1 MGYKNEAQRNKKT
14 QNKPEN
20 MSENRKTKQQLTE
33 FGPSSR
39 DLALVR
45 YKNRKERRGR
55 PRKWM
60 PGDRVRLQT
69 TITPK
74 THELLHKLATDQGC
88 CTGVIIDRMLKPEP
102 REENEPL
109 HIKI

>member
-1 MGYKNEAQRNKKT
+1 
-14 QNKPEN
+14 
-20 MSENRKTKQQLTE
+20 MSENRKTKQQLTDND
-33 FGPSSR
+33 PSDR

-69 TITPK
+69 TITPQ
-74 THELLHKLATDQGC
+74 THELLHRIATEQHC

-102 REENEPL
+102 REQNEPL

>member
-1 MGYKNEAQRNKKT
+1 
-14 QNKPEN
+14 
-20 MSENRKTKQQLTE
+20 MSENRKSKQQLTDND
-33 FGPSSR
+33 PSER

-69 TITPK
+69 TITPE
-74 THELLHKLATDQGC
+74 THELLHRLAAERNC

-102 REENEPL
+102 REQNEPL

>member
-1 MGYKNEAQRNKKT
+1 MT
-14 QNKPEN
+14 
-20 MSENRKTKQQLTE
+20 ENRKKKQQLTE
-33 FGPSSR
+33 NNPSDR

-69 TITPK
+69 TIKPE
-74 THELLHKLATDQGC
+74 THDLLHRLAYENQC
-88 CTGVIIDRMLKPEP
+88 CTGVIIDSLLKPEP

>member
-1 MGYKNEAQRNKKT
+1 MT
-14 QNKPEN
+14 
-20 MSENRKTKQQLTE
+20 ENRKNKQQLTE
-33 FGPSSR
+33 NNPSDR

-69 TITPK
+69 TIKPE
-74 THELLHKLATDQGC
+74 THDLLHRLAYENQC
-88 CTGVIIDRMLKPEP
+88 CTGVIIDSLLKPEP

>member
-1 MGYKNEAQRNKKT
+1 
-14 QNKPEN
+14 
-20 MSENRKTKQQLTE
+20 MSENRKTKQQLTDND
-33 FGPSSR
+33 PSDR

-69 TITPK
+69 TITPQ
-74 THELLHKLATDQGC
+74 THELLHRLAAEQHC
-88 CTGVIIDRMLKPEP
+88 CTGVIIDRLLKREP

>member
-1 MGYKNEAQRNKKT
+1 
-14 QNKPEN
+14 
-20 MSENRKTKQQLTE
+20 MSENRKTKQQLTDND
-33 FGPSSR
+33 PSDR

-45 YKNRKERRGR
+45 YKNRKEPRGR

-69 TITPK
+69 TITPQ
-74 THELLHKLATDQGC
+74 THELLHRLAAEQHC

-102 REENEPL
+102 REQNEPL

>member
-1 MGYKNEAQRNKKT
+1 MT
-14 QNKPEN
+14 Q
-20 MSENRKTKQQLTE
+20 NRKTKQQLTE
-33 FGPSSR
+33 NNPSDR

-69 TITPK
+69 TIKPE
-74 THELLHKLATDQGC
+74 THDLLHRLAYENQC
-88 CTGVIIDRMLKPEP
+88 CTGVIIDKMLKPEP
-102 REENEPL
+102 KQENEPL
-109 HIKI
+109 HLKI

>member
-1 MGYKNEAQRNKKT
+1 MTMNK
-14 QNKPEN
+14 
-20 MSENRKTKQQLTE
+20 KTKQQLTE
-33 FGPSSR
+33 NNPSDR

-69 TITPK
+69 TIQPE
-74 THELLHKLATDQGC
+74 THDLLHRLAYEKKC
-88 CTGVIIDRMLKPEP
+88 CTGVIIDKMLKPEP
-102 REENEPL
+102 REQNEPL

>member
-1 MGYKNEAQRNKKT
+1 MTENKKT
-14 QNKPEN
+14 
-20 MSENRKTKQQLTE
+20 TQQLTE
-33 FGPSSR
+33 NDPSFR

-69 TITPK
+69 TISPS
-74 THELLHKLATDQGC
+74 THDLLHRLAYEQQC

-102 REENEPL
+102 REQNEPL

>member
-1 MGYKNEAQRNKKT
+1 MT
-14 QNKPEN
+14 QNT
-20 MSENRKTKQQLTE
+20 KTKQQLTDND
-33 FGPSSR
+33 PSDT

-69 TITPK
+69 TITPR
-74 THELLHKLATDQGC
+74 THELLHRLATEQHC
-88 CTGVIIDRMLKPEP
+88 CTGAIIDRMLKPEP
-102 REENEPL
+102 REQNEPL
-109 HIKI
+109 HIRI

>member
-1 MGYKNEAQRNKKT
+1 MT
-14 QNKPEN
+14 
-20 MSENRKTKQQLTE
+20 ENRKTKQQLTE
-33 FGPSSR
+33 NNPSDR

-74 THELLHKLATDQGC
+74 THDLLHKLADENHC
-88 CTGVIIDRMLKPEP
+88 CTGVIIDWMLKPEP
-102 REENEPL
+102 RHENEPL

>member
-1 MGYKNEAQRNKKT
+1 
-14 QNKPEN
+14 
-20 MSENRKTKQQLTE
+20 MSENRKTKQQLTDND
-33 FGPSSR
+33 PSDR

-69 TITPK
+69 TITPR
-74 THELLHKLATDQGC
+74 THELLHRLATERRC
-88 CTGVIIDRMLKPEP
+88 CTGVIIDRLLKREP

-109 HIKI
+109 HIQI

>member
-1 MGYKNEAQRNKKT
+1 MTHNT
-14 QNKPEN
+14 
-20 MSENRKTKQQLTE
+20 KTKQQLTE
-33 FGPSSR
+33 FDPSDR

-69 TITPK
+69 TITPE
-74 THELLHKLATDQGC
+74 THALLHRLATEQQC

-102 REENEPL
+102 REQNQPL
-109 HIKI
+109 HLKI

>member
-1 MGYKNEAQRNKKT
+1 
-14 QNKPEN
+14 
-20 MSENRKTKQQLTE
+20 MSENRKTKQQLTDND
-33 FGPSSR
+33 PSDR

-69 TITPK
+69 TITPE
-74 THELLHKLATDQGC
+74 THALLQKLTGFCTDWQPSSIAALVLSL
-88 CTGVIIDRMLKPEP
+88 TGY
-102 REENEPL
+102 
-109 HIKI
+109 